1 MVFNFA
7 DDSRNLVFR
16 KGSSSVDFEQEQYY
30 LFFKSKYSNN
40 YLTNITP
47 PLFQSYDFDIF
58 YIKLTKVDD
67 NENYISFSW
76 DSSDI
81 DGNGNPLSNEYNKE
95 DISGYYDVELRATNL
110 FIQFNK
116 PLIIQLCK
124 VINDL
129 SSTVDTTNKATRI
142 EEDGAEFIYYRG

>member
-116 PLIIQLCK
+116 PLITQLCK